1 MVEPSQW
8 IGRQR
13 VASDVIDAWHVA
25 AFNAALDRTAELP
38 TDGTPLPP
46 CWQWLFFRPLY
57 PASHSGP
64 DGHERLGAFLPDVP
78 VQQRMWA
85 GSRMEITRPLQVGE
99 RATRTST
106 IRHVREKQGRSG
118 TLVFVTVAHDYEG
131 DRGGALQEEQD
142 IVYREQRPGAA
153 AAGPDSA
160 EPLPEPAWRATWH
173 PDPALLFRYSALT
186 YNSHRIHY
194 DYRYCTEQENYPG
207 LVVHGPLMA
216 TLMVD
221 LAVQARH
228 ERINR
233 FAYRSLRPVFDHMA
247 FETAGVPESDGIRL
261 WVTRPDGAVALS
273 GTAS

>member
-1 MVEPSQW
+1 MVEPSRW
-8 IGRQR
+8 IGGQR
-13 VASDVIDAWHVA
+13 VATDVIDAWHVA
-25 AFNAALDRTAELP
+25 AFSAALDRTAELP
-38 TDGTPLPP
+38 ADGTPLPP

-57 PASHSGP
+57 PASHSGA

-106 IRHVREKQGRSG
+106 IRDVREKRGRSG

-131 DRGGALQEEQD
+131 DRGGAIQEEQD
-142 IVYREQRPGAA
+142 IVYREQRPGA
-153 AAGPDSA
+153 PTESDTT
-160 EPLPEPAWRATWH
+160 EPLPKPAWRATWH
-173 PDPALLFRYSALT
+173 PDPTLLFRYSALT

-194 DYRYCTEQENYPG
+194 DYRYCTEQEGYPG

-221 LAVQARH
+221 LAVQAQD
-228 ERINR
+228 EPITR
-233 FAYRSLRPVFDHMA
+233 FAYRSLRPVFDNMA
-247 FETAGVPESDGIRL
+247 FETAGVPEGDGIRL
-261 WVTRPDGAVALS
+261 WVTRPDGTVALS